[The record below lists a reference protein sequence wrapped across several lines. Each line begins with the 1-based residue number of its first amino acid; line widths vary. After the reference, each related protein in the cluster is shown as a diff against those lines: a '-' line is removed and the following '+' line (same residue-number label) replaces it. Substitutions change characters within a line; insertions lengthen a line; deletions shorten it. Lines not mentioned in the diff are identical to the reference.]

1 MMFLKVDEGLA
12 DIVGREMSEEDLGEL
27 KTTSQKFD
35 MPQLQKAATLFLEAS
50 NSIKY
55 SPIPQLPIELAVVE
69 LSSTDGKLVEE

>member
-1 MMFLKVDEGLA
+1 MT
-12 DIVGREMSEEDLGEL
+12 I
-27 KTTSQKFD
+27 KTKIKRYVV